1 MNEPE
6 LVLNDL
12 GRGAFLLKENGE
24 KLAEMVVAIDEEN
37 LFVYH
42 TEVDPKA
49 EGKGLA
55 KILLNTMVEHV
66 RAKKIKVIPLC
77 PYVHAQFRRHPKEFE
92 DVWDGDEVAD

>member
-6 LVLNDL
+6 LVLNEQ
-12 GRGAFLLKENGE
+12 GRGAFLLQENGE

-42 TEVDPKA
+42 TEVNPKA
-49 EGKGLA
+49 EGQGLA
-55 KILLNTMVEHV
+55 KLLLNNMVSYA
-66 RAKKIKVIPLC
+66 RAHHIKVIPLC
-77 PYVHAQFRRHPKEFE
+77 PYVHAQFRRHPQEFE

>member
-6 LVLNDL
+6 LILNEK
-12 GRGAFLLKENGE
+12 GRGAFLLTENGE
-24 KLAEMVVAIDEEN
+24 KLAEMVVAIDEEY

-55 KILLNTMVEHV
+55 KILLNTMV
-66 RAKKIKVIPLC
+66 AKAREKHIKVVPLC
-77 PYVHAQFRRHPKEFE
+77 PYVHAQFRRHPQEFA
-92 DVWDGDEVAD
+92 DVWDGDEAAD